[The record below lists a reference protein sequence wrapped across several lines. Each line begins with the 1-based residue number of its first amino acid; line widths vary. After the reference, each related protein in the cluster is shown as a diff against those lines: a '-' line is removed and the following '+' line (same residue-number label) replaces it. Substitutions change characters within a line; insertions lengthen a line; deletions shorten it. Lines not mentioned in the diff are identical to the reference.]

1 MELLLGVFS
10 AFGLS
15 ASAGLNAYIPL
26 LVVALLAK
34 FTPLIHLGSP
44 WDTLTSWWIIGLL
57 LILLLIE
64 FFVDKIPV
72 IHHVNDLIQ
81 TLIRPAAGAIVFAA
95 STNVIHGLDP
105 ILALALGLLVAGSV
119 HATKSAV
126 VRPIVGVVTAG
137 TGQIPVSIAEDVT
150 ATAVSLV
157 AVVYPL
163 IVFFILVAFITWAI
177 YYFLLREKPAKNKV
191 KK

>member
-44 WDTLTSWWIIGLL
+44 WDTLTSWCIIGLL
-57 LILLLIE
+57 LVLLLIE